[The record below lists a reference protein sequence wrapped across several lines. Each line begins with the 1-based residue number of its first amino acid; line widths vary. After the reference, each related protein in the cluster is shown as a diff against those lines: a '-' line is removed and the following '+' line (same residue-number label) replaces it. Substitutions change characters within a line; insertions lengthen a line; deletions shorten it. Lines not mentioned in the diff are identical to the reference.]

1 MLSSREMEMEM
12 ESSFVLWEFIARSGN
27 GGRVRKDQVR
37 LPSSRCF
44 RGSNKCSPDLTPRH
58 CIGWRFQELANGSKR
73 ERVEHEC
80 TRIRP
85 PPCEPL
91 IANIREC
98 LFPAVAKEAGTIN
111 QAGTGLLLRHW
122 SLVSL
127 NTALGLDQQHPA
139 CPLFPCLW
147 LLPFLVSPFGSCAAR
162 FFGWETMGIDLNTIE
177 EEDEEPEHL
186 AHAAPPPAAAAVED
200 AFQGT
205 QVCLELW
212 HACAGPRIW
221 LPKMGSLVVYLPQGH
236 MEHLG
241 DGGGGADG
249 GGRGGICRR
258 DVPPHVLCRV
268 IDVKLH
274 VCLFSHSDLYHSF

>member
-1 MLSSREMEMEM
+1 
-12 ESSFVLWEFIARSGN
+12 
-27 GGRVRKDQVR
+27 
-37 LPSSRCF
+37 
-44 RGSNKCSPDLTPRH
+44 
-58 CIGWRFQELANGSKR
+58 
-73 ERVEHEC
+73 EC

-274 VCLFSHSDLYHSF
+274 VRLFSHSDLYHSF